1 MISHLKEIF
10 ESLHKYQ
17 VKYLLCGGVAV
28 NLYGVPRMTADVDVL
43 LEWSEDNLSKFEKA
57 IAEHGYKSNL
67 LFTIK
72 TLLTSEIRSQYIKE
86 KNLIAYGYT
95 SETFRSLSLDVLIDV
110 PVEFSECWDR
120 KEVKYIKNTPVYIL
134 GLDDLILLKQYAN
147 REQDKADI
155 ANLKKFY
162 RQ

>member
-10 ESLHKYQ
+10 KSLHKHQ

-28 NLYGVPRMTADVDVL
+28 NLYGIPRMTADIDVL
-43 LEWSEDNLSKFEKA
+43 LEWSEGNLAKFEEA
-57 IAEHGYKSNL
+57 IAEHGYKST
-67 LFTIK
+67 LFFAIK
-72 TLLTSEIRSQYIKE
+72 TLLTGNIRSQYIKE
-86 KNLIAYGYT
+86 KNLIAYSYT

-110 PVEFSECWDR
+110 PVEFSECWSR
-120 KEVKYIKNTPVYIL
+120 KEVKHIKDIPVYIL

-162 RQ
+162 RK